1 MKIILR
7 SDVRDLGRIGDLVE
21 VKDGYARNFLLPRN
35 LAVAATPGNIKD
47 FQKKIAAAKERE
59 AKERAAAIALADR
72 IRDKRVTIIHRA
84 AEGTNRLHGSVTS
97 QEVATALGALIGETI
112 DRRDIDIRHP
122 IRSLGEYQVNVKLVR
137 GLTIPVKVLVAETEP
152 VEEEP
157 TEVEAEAESAGEA
170 EEAGEE

>member
-21 VKDGYARNFLLPRN
+21 VKDGYARNYLLPRS

-47 FQKKIAAAKERE
+47 YQKKIASAKERE
-59 AKERAAAIALADR
+59 ARERAAAIALADR
-72 IRDKRVTIIHRA
+72 IRGKRVTIIHRA
-84 AEGTNRLHGSVTS
+84 AEGTTRLHGSVTS
-97 QEVATALGALIGETI
+97 QEVATALGELIGETI

-157 TEVEAEAESAGEA
+157 TAEGEGAEAAEAEETT
-170 EEAGEE
+170 EE